1 MTPELVFQL
10 ASSAAV
16 LGWLLLAAGV
26 LVRPGTARRLLLLAG
41 GRIVPIVLSIVYLA
55 LLVSYWSSA
64 PGGNFGSL
72 EGVARLFSSQGKL
85 LGGWVHFLAFDL
97 FVGRWMVDDTL
108 NAQRS
113 RWALLPCLPA
123 TFMYGP
129 AGLLLYFVIRAAASP
144 LRLPS
149 LRGG

>member
-1 MTPELVFQL
+1 MTPKLVFQL
-10 ASSAAV
+10 RQLGCSSRLAVARRGRPRATGRRAAPPSAR
-16 LGWLLLAAGV
+16 GWAHRSHRVVHRLSCAAG
-26 LVRPGTARRLLLLAG
+26 R
-41 GRIVPIVLSIVYLA
+41 
-55 LLVSYWSSA
+55 YWSSA

-123 TFMYGP
+123 AFMYGP